1 MEADSYLMYDK
12 VNKKFDIASA
22 RKRYIFTC
30 MLSIHR
36 EDQIILEN
44 IIQRKDKYISTTG
57 KDDSESDCL
66 DTDGPNGSDSE
77 DDETDDR
84 GLFHS
89 FERRKSKNMEKVW
102 KDKNTKFNEAYKNLE
117 MLISGSAERQ
127 SVIAYIERKR
137 IVILEG
143 TDQYGRTL
151 LHAAVEK
158 ANVEI
163 IEILIKAGVNIDK
176 KEGCGATPLC
186 LAVISRHLPTIT
198 TLLKHHA
205 QVEGDLFIHFPSPLQ
220 IAKAMGCQEVQQLL
234 EQHMYDKNLDLKLW
248 LEMQGGQG
256 MQKKKAGNSETEI
269 ECDSKG
275 DGNFMFQ
282 REKGL
287 SLFVGDCGTTRIIR
301 STRNS

>member
-1 MEADSYLMYDK
+1 
-12 VNKKFDIASA
+12 
-22 RKRYIFTC
+22 
-30 MLSIHR
+30 
-36 EDQIILEN
+36 
-44 IIQRKDKYISTTG
+44 
-57 KDDSESDCL
+57 
-66 DTDGPNGSDSE
+66 
-77 DDETDDR
+77 
-84 GLFHS
+84 
-89 FERRKSKNMEKVW
+89 
-102 KDKNTKFNEAYKNLE
+102 

-127 SVIAYIERKR
+127 SVIAYIERKQ

-163 IEILIKAGVNIDK
+163 IEILIKAGVNIEK

-186 LAVISRHLPTIT
+186 LAVISRHLPIIT
-198 TLLKHHA
+198 TLVKHHA

-220 IAKAMGCQEVQQLL
+220 IAKAMGYQEAQQLL
-234 EQHMYDKNLDLKLW
+234 EQHMCDENLDLKLW

-282 REKGL
+282 REKEL
-287 SLFVGDCGTTRIIR
+287 NLFVGDCGTTRIIR
-301 STRNS
+301 ITRNSKLDAFGWTTEMTGDLHTGAYFEECLAKS